1 MSSIAILLLAV
12 PASLAAVALL
22 PGRPSTPGWT
32 RALIAALCAF
42 GCAIAA
48 AIVVGIEG
56 TIVERRL
63 FSLPFSVRADVL
75 TVVMLLLVTFIGT
88 VILQFSRR
96 YLDGDGAERRYIRW
110 FCATLAAVTLLVVTN
125 DLAVLTFA
133 WIATS
138 LALHQL
144 LTHYPDRVPALI
156 AAHKKFIASRVAD
169 LCLIGAVTLIGNAFG
184 TFEMDRIFTAL
195 ASMTTISPHLH
206 WASVLLVASAAL
218 KCAQLPFHGWLI
230 QVMEAPTPV
239 SALLHAGVVNIGG
252 FLMIRLAPLMTQS
265 EIAQT
270 LLVICGC
277 TTAVIAALVMTTR
290 VSIKVALAWSTC
302 AQMGFMLL
310 ECGLGAYPLA
320 LLHIVAHSC
329 YKAHSFLASGSVVE
343 RWRAESLRPSNGGLS
358 LVNWIG
364 ALAIGTIAV
373 TAAGAL
379 AGSSPSAEPALWALV
394 SIVALGLT
402 PFVVTSFAAGWVRVV
417 VMALTAFVIAG
428 AYFLWHAVFG
438 ALLTPAAPA
447 MRDLLIT
454 CAAFGL
460 LFAVQATLLTH
471 PHGKLAHRLYPPLFA
486 GLYLDELFT
495 RFTFKVWPAKV
506 VNQ

>member
-1 MSSIAILLLAV
+1 MSSIAVLLLVV
-12 PASLAAVALL
+12 PASLACVALL
-22 PGRPSTPGWT
+22 PGTQSSPGWT
-32 RALIAALCAF
+32 RALIAALFSFACAF
-42 GCAIAA
+42 AA

-56 TIVERRL
+56 TVIARL
-63 FSLPFSVRADVL
+63 PGPLPSSVRADLL
-75 TVVMLLLVTFIGT
+75 TVVMLLLVTFIGA

-96 YLDGDGAERRYIRW
+96 YLAGDGGERRYIRW

-125 DLAVLTFA
+125 NLAVLTFA

-169 LCLIGAVTLIGNAFG
+169 LCLIGAVALIGNAFG
-184 TFEMDRIFTAL
+184 TLEMDRIFAAL
-195 ASMTTISPHLH
+195 ATTTISSDLH
-206 WASVLLVASAAL
+206 WAAVLLVASAAL

-252 FLMIRLAPLMTQS
+252 FLMIRLAPLMTTS

-343 RWRAESLRPSNGGLS
+343 RWRAESLRATRDGISIG
-358 LVNWIG
+358 NWYGAIAIG
-364 ALAIGTIAV
+364 AVAV
-373 TAAGAL
+373 LAAGAL
-379 AGSSPSAEPALWALV
+379 AGSSPEAEPALWALV
-394 SIVALGLT
+394 AIVALGLT
-402 PFVVTSFAAGWVRVV
+402 PFVVNGFAAGWARV
-417 VMALTAFVIAG
+417 ALLGLAAFALSSL
-428 AYFLWHAVFG
+428 YFLWHAVFG

-447 MRDLLIT
+447 VHDLVIT
-454 CAAFGL
+454 LVAFGL
-460 LFAVQATLLTH
+460 LFVVQATLITQ
-471 PHGKLAHRLYPPLFA
+471 PHGSLARRLYPPLFA

-506 VNQ
+506 VTK